1 VTVTPQPLLGRALVL
16 QHHPDEDAGALGPLL
31 TAAGLAITTV
41 ELDHGEHIPPL
52 DGFDVLLAMGG
63 PMDVWQEAEHPW
75 LVTEKAAIRHWVAD
89 LGRPYLG
96 VCLGHQLLADAL
108 GGTVGLMDEPEI
120 GVVEIALTPEGRA
133 DRVFGE
139 LPDMLLG
146 LQWHGAAVVQPPQ
159 AAVTLAGND
168 HCAVQALRVGPCA
181 WGVQFHVEVQSS
193 TIPKWARVPEYEEAL
208 ARTGAS
214 AASLERAVEA
224 NLEAMAETTR
234 RLFRGIVSS
243 VVGVTLP
250 Q

>member
-1 VTVTPQPLLGRALVL
+1 VTAIPQPSLGRALVL
-16 QHHPDEDAGALGPLL
+16 QHHPDEDPGALGPLL
-31 TAAGLAITTV
+31 IATGLDITTV
-41 ELDHGEHIPPL
+41 ELDRDEPLPAL

-75 LVTEKAAIRHWVAD
+75 LVAEKAAIRHWVAD

-120 GVVEIALTPEGRA
+120 GVVQIALTPEGRG

-139 LPDMLLG
+139 LPETLLG
-146 LQWHGAAVVQPPQ
+146 LQWHGAAVVQAPEG
-159 AAVTLAGND
+159 AVALAGND
-168 HCAVQALRVGPCA
+168 HCAVQALRVGSCA
-181 WGVQFHVEVQSS
+181 WGVQFHVEVESS
-193 TIPKWARVPEYEEAL
+193 TIAKWARVPEYEEAL
-208 ARTGAS
+208 ALTGSS

-224 NLEAMAETTR
+224 NLETMADTTR
-234 RLFRGIVSS
+234 RMFQGVMSS
-243 VVGVTLP
+243 VLGVTLP